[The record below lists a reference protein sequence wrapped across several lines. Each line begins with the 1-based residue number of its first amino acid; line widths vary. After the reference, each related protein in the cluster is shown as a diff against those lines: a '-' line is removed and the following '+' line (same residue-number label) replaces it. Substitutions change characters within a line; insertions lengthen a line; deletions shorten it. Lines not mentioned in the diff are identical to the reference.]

1 MPEQVYS
8 TGKDH
13 FTALLRDIHEAKK
26 NIDLETYAFHH
37 DQIGQ
42 EIANSLAAAAKRG
55 VVVRVMVDGCGSP
68 LWSTS
73 YAKMLENA
81 GVATK
86 VFHPFPWQMWN
97 WSRSVVKLPFL
108 LKWIYFILK
117 SNLRNHRKVCI
128 IDRKIAY
135 IGSFNITKSHLLSSE
150 GGDNWRDLSVR
161 LCGIDISELNK
172 AYDAAWDHRTI
183 KERIREIFR
192 HVRED
197 PPIRLNYTWHRR
209 RILYKNLLRKISQ
222 CKNRIWI
229 MNAYFVPDN
238 FLLKKLKDA
247 AISGLDVRILLPSK
261 SDVVMMPWASSTFYY
276 SLLKSGVRIF
286 EYLPGM
292 LHAKS
297 LILDEWMLVG
307 SSNLNH
313 RSLLHDL
320 EVDINITTP
329 TAKATLVQ
337 QFLND
342 LKHSR
347 EISLNSWKKMRPR
360 CQRTLGRLV
369 LYLKYWI

>member
-1 MPEQVYS
+1 M
-8 TGKDH
+8 
-13 FTALLRDIHEAKK
+13 R
-26 NIDLETYAFHH
+26 
-37 DQIGQ
+37 
-42 EIANSLAAAAKRG
+42 
-55 VVVRVMVDGCGSP
+55 
-68 LWSTS
+68 
-73 YAKMLENA
+73 
-81 GVATK
+81 
-86 VFHPFPWQMWN
+86 
-97 WSRSVVKLPFL
+97 FL
-108 LKWIYFILK
+108 
-117 SNLRNHRKVCI
+117 HC
-128 IDRKIAY
+128 
-135 IGSFNITKSHLLSSE
+135 
-150 GGDNWRDLSVR
+150 
-161 LCGIDISELNK
+161 
-172 AYDAAWDHRTI
+172 
-183 KERIREIFR
+183 EIFR